1 MTTNESKQ
9 ENTTSRDTRISRQ
22 GNPKRKDWLAKFCEA
37 RFDTLRQSLS
47 PENQAKWDGFSY
59 DKKCSVIQSMVS
71 KGYMI

>member
-1 MTTNESKQ
+1 MTTNKSKQ
-9 ENTTSRDTRISRQ
+9 ENITSRDNRISRQ
-22 GNPKRKDWLAKFCEA
+22 GTPKRKDWLAKFCET
-37 RFDTLRQSLS
+37 RFDTLRQGLS

>member
-9 ENTTSRDTRISRQ
+9 ENITSRDTRIARQ
-22 GNPKRKDWLAKFCEA
+22 GNRKRTDWLAKFCEA

-47 PENQAKWDGFSY
+47 PENQAKWDGFNY
-59 DKKCSVIQSMVS
+59 DKKCSVIQSMVR